1 MRRNVLAARNA
12 YQRAL
17 WEPLPWTS
25 KLKNP
30 SFANNVEHVCSF
42 VHMNA

>member
-1 MRRNVLAARNA
+1 MYWLREMR
-12 YQRAL
+12 
-17 WEPLPWTS
+17 TS
-25 KLKNP
+25 VHCGAIAMDKQAKKP